1 MKTDSAAQ
9 DKEESKNQL
18 IMPGKKATSLVDCR
32 TFRAI
37 LGNLAASN
45 EEERAAEQ
53 LVNLLKVR
61 TIGEHMVDLVEL
73 KKLMASD
80 PSP

>member
-1 MKTDSAAQ
+1 M
-9 DKEESKNQL
+9 
-18 IMPGKKATSLVDCR
+18 VDCR

-61 TIGEHMVDLVEL
+61 TIGEHMVDLGEL
-73 KKLMASD
+73 
-80 PSP
+80 